1 MRLLCPHFPSFGSL
15 GAQALGLIK
24 DIGRRT
30 NLFVPPALAHESSW
44 ATMTITS
51 FLRFAITFQ
60 VRKRIAVS
68 YGIISLMISS
78 PPLLMPSRPVGMRM
92 MLIMVI

>member
-30 NLFVPPALAHESSW
+30 NLFVPPALTHESSW
-44 ATMTITS
+44 ASMTITS
-51 FLRFAITFQ
+51 FLRPAISPSKF
-60 VRKRIAVS
+60 VNVFYRIAVC
-68 YGIISLMISS
+68 SS
-78 PPLLMPSRPVGMRM
+78 PPGSSP
-92 MLIMVI
+92 